1 MTTNLKTFTVMGLDP
16 SLSNLGAVKL
26 SVTLDLADS
35 CIVTDFKYLSMELSE
50 TKPAKKKISNK
61 NVEDLERAHIHKEF
75 LKRMLKDVDFC
86 FVELPTGSQ
95 SARAMASYGICIGL
109 FAWVEVP
116 YFVLTPTELKLAAC
130 NRRTATKEEMI
141 SWAFKQLP
149 EGDWIKGNTQ
159 VALKKNEH
167 LADALAAIVAGI
179 KSQVF
184 KKSML
189 FIK

>member
-26 SVTLDLADS
+26 KVTLDLNDK
-35 CIVTDFKYLSMELSE
+35 CKVTAFKYLSMELSE
-50 TKPAKKKISNK
+50 TKPAAKKISNK
-61 NVEDLERAHIHKEF
+61 NVEDLERAHVHKKF
-75 LKRMLKDVDFC
+75 LKRMLQDVDFC

-130 NRRTATKEEMI
+130 NKRTASKEEMM

-149 EGDWIKGNTQ
+149 EADWIKGSTKI
-159 VALKKNEH
+159 ALKKNEH
-167 LADALAAIVAGI
+167 LADALAAIVAGLT
-179 KSQVF
+179 STVF

-189 FIK
+189 FIN